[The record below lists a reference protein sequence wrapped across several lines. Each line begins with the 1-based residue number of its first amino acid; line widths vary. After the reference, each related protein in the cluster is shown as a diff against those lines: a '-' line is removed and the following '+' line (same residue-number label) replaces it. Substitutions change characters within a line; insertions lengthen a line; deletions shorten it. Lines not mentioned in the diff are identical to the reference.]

1 LDAVTTM
8 APGYVLLAAICLSV
22 GLSEQQAGKAGVKVA
37 SVQA

>member
-1 LDAVTTM
+1 M